1 MSVAGQWGFLRPI
14 WTRIVAYAA
23 NDDPLV
29 ASCNFIAL
37 VVASNQ
43 PFYPLYVY
51 WTVSEHISPT
61 FLTFLST
68 PLFLAVPAVAR
79 RWPKFGRAL
88 LPLTGMANTVLSAS
102 VFGAA
107 SGVEIF
113 LIPCAFI
120 AAAFFRS
127 SERLLALTLVGL
139 ALIIYLGLGG
149 LYGSPMHLYSP
160 AEYQA
165 FSRLNAMSAGTLT
178 VFVGLMISGLL
189 SRKT

>member
-14 WTRIVAYAA
+14 WTRIVAYAS

-113 LIPCAFI
+113 LIPCALI

-149 LYGSPMHLYSP
+149 LYGAPMHLYSP